1 MSIQK
6 LDNKIVTSEIKQT
19 SNRMTIPFRDSA
31 IDKIKNTELT
41 FGKKRHLIIAF
52 DVPKGSSLKGLKL
65 RVSKATGQK
74 VFCLNFWINK
84 ERKLIMGKDQK
95 LKN

>member
-52 DVPKGSSLKGLKL
+52 DVPKESSLKGYKDCLLDFKYL
-65 RVSKATGQK
+65 RKG
-74 VFCLNFWINK
+74 LEEN
-84 ERKLIMGKDQK
+84 
-95 LKN
+95 